1 MAKEEVIETKW
12 ADKDTLVKQ
21 QKLSDYLN
29 EVLAPGV
36 ACAPGSASI
45 ACVFE
50 HDSRLNEFFVYLDG
64 YDKWVIE
71 KGRHGDITASE
82 YNHLCQKV
90 TDAINT
96 LFED

>member
-29 EVLAPGV
+29 EVLAPEIT
-36 ACAPGSASI
+36 CAPGSANI
-45 ACVFE
+45 ACVFK
-50 HDSRLNEFFVYLDG
+50 HNGKLNEFFIYLDDHG
-64 YDKWVIE
+64 KWIIE
-71 KGRHGDITASE
+71 EGSHGDITAPE
-82 YNHLCQKV
+82 YKRLCQKL

-96 LFED
+96 LFD

>member
-29 EVLAPGV
+29 EFLSPEIN
-36 ACAPGSASI
+36 CAPGSANI

-50 HDSRLNEFFVYLDG
+50 HNGRLNEFFVYLDDHG
-64 YDKWVIE
+64 KWVIE
-71 KGRHGDITASE
+71 KGCHGDIAASE
-82 YNHLCQKV
+82 YSHLCQKV